1 MGSGSMELSKLTEYM
16 LGWDATSD
24 VIEPW
29 MYESV
34 TEHFLLDEEN
44 RKWLEESNPYA
55 LREMASRLL
64 KRSREV
70 CGNPT
75 RR

>member
-1 MGSGSMELSKLTEYM
+1 
-16 LGWDATSD
+16 
-24 VIEPW
+24 

-64 KRSREV
+64 EAVQRGLWEPDEEMKEKLRCIYLDAETLLEEV
-70 CGNPT
+70 NE
-75 RR
+75 